1 MNRRR
6 GRTKAARLVCA
17 AALALIVCAVS
28 SHAQGRPGGCNDP
41 MSEPVAFVPLPG
53 HPFSTISTP
62 DGCWLFVSLTSSNPR
77 SANGVAVLS
86 RRGGRIN
93 VERVFPVEAEPTGM
107 TMTHDGKL
115 LVVADGD
122 YVVFMDVARMTS
134 GRGGDP
140 ILGYISDGASSGSV
154 YANTTT
160 DDRLLFVS
168 DEQAQAVTVIN
179 LQKARAEGF
188 KETAIVGRIPVG
200 VAPIALTFSTDG
212 RWLYTTSQRAPE
224 SLKWPIECKPEG
236 ADPATAQPRFP
247 QGAIH
252 VVDVAKAATDPAN
265 SVAANVQAGCSP
277 VRLAISPDGSRAY
290 VTARNSNALLA
301 FDTAK
306 FHTDASAAR
315 VGTVPVG
322 SAPVGVAVANG
333 GRQVFVSNS
342 NRFARDQTVR
352 QTLTV
357 IDAARVGEGAAA
369 VLGSVPAGLFPRQFG
384 QSPDGQT
391 LFVANYIS
399 SELEVIDLKRLTV
412 GQTPTAAAPDREGRR
427 D

>member
-1 MNRRR
+1 M
-6 GRTKAARLVCA
+6 KALRLVCA
-17 AALALIVCAVS
+17 AALALVCAAAA
-28 SHAQGRPGGCNDP
+28 HAQGGGARCNEP
-41 MSEPVAFVPLPG
+41 MSAPVSYVPLPG
-53 HPFSTISTP
+53 HPFSTVSSS

-86 RRGGRIN
+86 RRGGQ
-93 VERVFPVEAEPTGM
+93 VTLKQVFPVEAEPTGM
-107 TMTHDGKL
+107 TLTHDGKL
-115 LVVADGD
+115 LIVADGD
-122 YVVFMDVARMTS
+122 YVVFMDVARMT
-134 GRGGDP
+134 GGGGDP
-140 ILGYISDGASSGSV
+140 ILGYIKDGEFPGSV
-154 YANTTT
+154 YVNTTA

-179 LQKARAEGF
+179 LQRARAEGF
-188 KETAIVGRIPVG
+188 KETAIVGRIPTG
-200 VAPIALTFSTDG
+200 AAPIALTFSPDG

-224 SLKWPIECKPEG
+224 SFGWPVECKPEG

-247 QGAIH
+247 QGAII

-265 SVAANVQAGCSP
+265 AGVARAQAGCSP
-277 VRLAISPDGSRAY
+277 VRLAISPDGSRVY

-306 FHTDASAAR
+306 FHTDAATAR

-322 SAPVGVAVANG
+322 SAPVGVAVVGG

-352 QTLTV
+352 QVLTV

-369 VLGSVPAGLFPRQFG
+369 VMGSVPAGLFPREFG

-399 SELEVIDLKRLTV
+399 SELEVIDLKRLKV
-412 GQTPTAAAPDREGRR
+412 ERAPAAARP
-427 D
+427 